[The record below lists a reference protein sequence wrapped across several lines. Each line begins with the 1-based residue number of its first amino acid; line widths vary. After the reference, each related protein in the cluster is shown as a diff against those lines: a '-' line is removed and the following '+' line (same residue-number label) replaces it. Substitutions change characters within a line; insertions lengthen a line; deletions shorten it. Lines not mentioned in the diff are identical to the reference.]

1 MGAMTVQVVGRHI
14 ALPRGLGRF
23 SIVQPQLGVSA
34 GGSVT
39 LASLRIKMRLGRG
52 NRCHDHGM
60 VGIRS
65 ASGKPPPSTGVVSL
79 LIARRRDPSC
89 GHHDG
94 YMSTVAGPRCR
105 PACARPLAGAR
116 LSMTPSDLVP
126 RIRASR

>member
-65 ASGKPPPSTGVVSL
+65 ASGKPHPVHWCRQPTHRPT
-79 LIARRRDPSC
+79 ARSFLRSP
-89 GHHDG
+89 
-94 YMSTVAGPRCR
+94 
-105 PACARPLAGAR
+105 
-116 LSMTPSDLVP
+116 
-126 RIRASR
+126 